1 VQSLNNKEKIS
12 TLFREFIGDF
22 MKPVIIY
29 ISGAHQHS
37 GKTVTSIGILSLLS
51 KIYPTNELGYI
62 KPVGQQVI
70 KLEDGTTIDKDAQ
83 IIDTFS
89 QIPSLDLKMISP
101 VQFPASFSREYL
113 DSEKQEKLTRKLSD
127 NIINSINFLKNKRY
141 IIAEGTGHPGVG
153 SIVGL
158 SNAVVSNM
166 LGADI
171 LYISDGG
178 IGRAIDR
185 MELDLSYF
193 RYKGSRLKGIIFN
206 KVIKDKIST
215 MKNYITEDLVNKR
228 FRSQAD
234 LPISILGYLPKVQ
247 TISNPSMNAL
257 RKGFN
262 NHKTIGNLKDFLWHK
277 PVNNIKILSLVS
289 EVMDLDELI
298 DPGDI
303 VLIAIMS
310 RNRRSRIL
318 KYAAKMKGR
327 LGGLILTSAKMYTL
341 SAEIEEMILDVG
353 IPAFVVEEDT
363 AGAEEILL
371 NGYANTKLQ
380 IYDKKKV
387 EEVKELFENHIDF
400 QKFIDTFKPE

>member
-1 VQSLNNKEKIS
+1 
-12 TLFREFIGDF
+12 

-37 GKTVTSIGILSLLS
+37 GKTVTSIGLLSLLS
-51 KIYPTNELGYI
+51 KIYPSEDLGYI
-62 KPVGQQVI
+62 KPVGQELI
-70 KLEDGTTIDKDAQ
+70 LLDDGTTIDKDAQ
-83 IIDTFS
+83 IIDKFG
-89 QIPSLDLKMISP
+89 QIPSLDLKIISP
-101 VQFPASFSREYL
+101 VQFPSTFTREFL
-113 DSEKQEKLTRKLSD
+113 DSDNQEQLTKKLSS
-127 NIINSINFLKNKRY
+127 NIEYALGFLKNKKY

-166 LGADI
+166 MGADI

-185 MELDLSYF
+185 MEVDLSYF
-193 RYKGSRLKGIIFN
+193 RYMGSSLKGIIFN
-206 KVIKDKIST
+206 KVIEDKIPL
-215 MKNYITEDLVNKR
+215 MKKYITEELINKR
-228 FRSQAD
+228 FRSINNT
-234 LPISILGYLPKVQ
+234 PVNILGYLPKVR
-247 TISNPSMNAL
+247 TILNPSMNLL
-257 RKGFN
+257 RKRFN
-262 NHKTIGNLKDFLWHK
+262 KHKTIGNINNDLWHK

-341 SAEIEEMILDVG
+341 SSEIEEMILDVG

-371 NGYANTKLQ
+371 DGYANTKLQ
-380 IYDKKKV
+380 IYDEKKV
-387 EEVKELFENHIDF
+387 SEVRQLFEKHIDF

>member
-1 VQSLNNKEKIS
+1 
-12 TLFREFIGDF
+12 
-22 MKPVIIY
+22 MKPVVIY
-29 ISGAHQHS
+29 ISGAHQNS
-37 GKTVTSIGILSLLS
+37 GKTVTSIGLLSLLS
-51 KIYPTNELGYI
+51 KIYPSEELGYI

-83 IIDTFS
+83 IIDKFS
-89 QIPSLDLKMISP
+89 QIPALDLKIISP
-101 VQFPASFSREYL
+101 VQFPSTFTREYL
-113 DSEKQEKLTRKLSD
+113 NSEEQDKLTGSLSM
-127 NIINSINFLKNKRY
+127 NINKAMNFLKNKRY

-158 SNAVVSNM
+158 SNAVVSNK

-193 RYKGSRLKGIIFN
+193 RYKGCRLRGIIFN
-206 KVIKDKIST
+206 KVIQDKIPT
-215 MKNYITEDLVNKR
+215 MKKYITEELVNKR
-228 FRSQAD
+228 FRSQPD
-234 LPISILGYLPKVQ
+234 LPVSILGYLPRVK
-247 TISNPSMNAL
+247 TILNPSMNVL
-257 RKGFN
+257 RRKFK
-262 NHKTIGNLKDFLWHK
+262 NHKAIGDTTEDLWKK

-303 VLIAIMS
+303 LLIAIMS

-318 KYAAKMKGR
+318 RYAAKMKGR
-327 LGGLILTSAKMYTL
+327 LGGIVLTSARMYAL
-341 SAEIEEMILDVG
+341 SEEIESMILDVG

-371 NGYANTKLQ
+371 DGYANTKLQ
-380 IYDKKKV
+380 VYDKNKV
-387 EEVKELFENHIDF
+387 EEVKQLFEEHIDF
-400 QKFIDTFKPE
+400 QKFIDTFKPSIRQ

>member
-1 VQSLNNKEKIS
+1 
-12 TLFREFIGDF
+12 
-22 MKPVIIY
+22 MKPVVIY

-37 GKTVTSIGILSLLS
+37 GKTVTSIGLLSLLS
-51 KIYPTNELGYI
+51 NIYPPEQLGYI
-62 KPVGQQVI
+62 KPAGQHVI

-83 IIDTFS
+83 IIERFS
-89 QIPSLDLKMISP
+89 EIPALDMKIISP
-101 VQFPASFSREYL
+101 VQFTPSFTREYL
-113 DSEKQEKLTRKLSD
+113 DSDDQEKITRSLTE
-127 NIINSINFLKNKRY
+127 SISNAMSYLKDKKY

-158 SNAVVSNM
+158 SNAVVSNL

-171 LYISDGG
+171 IYIADGG
-178 IGRAIDR
+178 IGRTIDN
-185 MELDLSYF
+185 MEVDLSFF
-193 RYKGSRLKGIIFN
+193 RYRGCRLKGIIFN
-206 KVIKDKIST
+206 KVMEDKIPT
-215 MKNYITEDLVNKR
+215 MKKYVTEDLINKH
-228 FRSQAD
+228 FRTQPD
-234 LPISILGYLPKVQ
+234 LPVRILGYLPRVK
-247 TISNPSMNAL
+247 TILNPSMNVL
-257 RKGFN
+257 RRRFK
-262 NHKTIGNLKDFLWHK
+262 NHKAIGDTSADPWKK

-327 LGGLILTSAKMYTL
+327 LGGLILTSARMYTL
-341 SAEIEEMILDVG
+341 SEEIENMILDVG

-371 NGYANTKLQ
+371 DGYANTKLQ
-380 IYDKKKV
+380 IYDEHKV
-387 EEVKELFENHIDF
+387 EEVKQLFEEHIDF
-400 QKFIDTFKPE
+400 GKFINTFKSE

>member
-1 VQSLNNKEKIS
+1 
-12 TLFREFIGDF
+12 

-37 GKTVTSIGILSLLS
+37 GKTVTSIGLLSLLS
-51 KIYPTNELGYI
+51 KFYPSEELGYI

-83 IIDTFS
+83 IIDKFS
-89 QIPSLDLKMISP
+89 KIPALDLKIISP
-101 VQFPASFSREYL
+101 VQFPQTFTRDYL
-113 DSEKQEKLTRKLSD
+113 DSNIQEQLTQNLSE
-127 NIINSINFLKNKRY
+127 NIKNALSFMKNKRY

-166 LGADI
+166 MGAEI
-171 LYISDGG
+171 IYIAGGG
-178 IGRAIDR
+178 IGKTIDR
-185 MELDLSYF
+185 MEVDLSYF
-193 RYKGSRLKGIIFN
+193 KHKGSRLKGIIFN
-206 KVIKDKIST
+206 KVIEDKIPT
-215 MKNYITEDLVNKR
+215 MKKYITEDLINKR
-228 FRSQAD
+228 FRSQPD
-234 LPISILGYLPKVQ
+234 LPISILGFLPKVR
-247 TISNPSMNAL
+247 TILNPSMNLL
-257 RKGFN
+257 RKRFR
-262 NHKTIGNLKDFLWHK
+262 NHKTIGNLQDNLWHK
-277 PVNNIKILSLVS
+277 PVNNIKVLSLVS

-341 SAEIEEMILDVG
+341 SSEIEEMILDVG

-371 NGYANTKLQ
+371 DGYANTKLQ
-380 IYDKKKV
+380 IYDDKKV
-387 EEVKELFENHIDF
+387 AEVKDLFEKHIDF
-400 QKFIDTFKPE
+400 QKFIDAFKSKH

>member
-1 VQSLNNKEKIS
+1 
-12 TLFREFIGDF
+12 

-37 GKTVTSIGILSLLS
+37 GKTVTSIGLLSLLS
-51 KIYPTNELGYI
+51 KIYPSEELGYI

-70 KLEDGTTIDKDAQ
+70 KLDDGTTIDKDAQ
-83 IIDTFS
+83 IIDKFS
-89 QIPSLDLKMISP
+89 QIPALDLKIISP
-101 VQFPASFSREYL
+101 VQFPSTFTREYL
-113 DSEKQEKLTRKLSD
+113 DSGMQETLTQNLSD
-127 NIINSINFLKNKRY
+127 SIKNALSFLKNKKY

-166 LGADI
+166 IGADI
-171 LYISDGG
+171 LYISGG
-178 IGRAIDR
+178 GVGRAIDK
-185 MELDLSYF
+185 MEVDLSYF
-193 RYKGSRLKGIIFN
+193 RHMGSRLRGIIFN
-206 KVIKDKIST
+206 KVIEDKIPT
-215 MKNYITEDLVNKR
+215 MKKYITEDLVNKR
-228 FRSQAD
+228 FRSQPD
-234 LPISILGYLPKVQ
+234 LPVSILGYLPKVR
-247 TISNPSMNAL
+247 TILNPSMNLL
-257 RKGFN
+257 RKRFT
-262 NHKTIGNLKDFLWHK
+262 NHKIIGNIEDSLWHK

-327 LGGLILTSAKMYTL
+327 LGGLILTSAKMYSL
-341 SAEIEEMILDVG
+341 SSEIEEMILDVG

-371 NGYANTKLQ
+371 DGYANTKL
-380 IYDKKKV
+380 
-387 EEVKELFENHIDF
+387 
-400 QKFIDTFKPE
+400 

>member
-1 VQSLNNKEKIS
+1 
-12 TLFREFIGDF
+12 

-37 GKTVTSIGILSLLS
+37 GKTVTSIGLLSLLS
-51 KIYPTNELGYI
+51 KIYPSEELGYI

-83 IIDTFS
+83 IIDKFS
-89 QIPSLDLKMISP
+89 KIPALDLKIISP
-101 VQFPASFSREYL
+101 VQFPSTFTREYL
-113 DSEKQEKLTRKLSD
+113 DSDMQVTLTQNLSD
-127 NIINSINFLKNKRY
+127 NIKNALSFLNNKKY

-166 LGADI
+166 IGADI
-171 LYISDGG
+171 IYISDGG
-178 IGRAIDR
+178 IGKAIDR
-185 MELDLSYF
+185 MEVDLSYF
-193 RYKGSRLKGIIFN
+193 RHMGSRLKGIIFN
-206 KVIKDKIST
+206 KVIEDKIPT
-215 MKNYITEDLVNKR
+215 MKKYITEDLINKR
-228 FRSQAD
+228 FRSQPE
-234 LPISILGYLPKVQ
+234 LPVSILGFLPRVR
-247 TISNPSMNAL
+247 TILNPSMNLL
-257 RKGFN
+257 RKRFK
-262 NHKTIGNLKDFLWHK
+262 NHKIIGDIKDSLWHK

-341 SAEIEEMILDVG
+341 SSEIENMILDVG

-371 NGYANTKLQ
+371 DGYANTKLQ
-380 IYDKKKV
+380 IYDDKKV
-387 EEVKELFENHIDF
+387 AEVKELFEKHIDF
-400 QKFIDTFKPE
+400 QKFLDTFKPE

>member
-1 VQSLNNKEKIS
+1 
-12 TLFREFIGDF
+12 

-29 ISGAHQHS
+29 ISGSHQHS
-37 GKTVTSIGILSLLS
+37 GKTVTSIGLLSLLS
-51 KIYPTNELGYI
+51 KIYPSEELGYI

-70 KLEDGTTIDKDAQ
+70 KLKDGTTIDKDAQ
-83 IIDTFS
+83 IINKFS
-89 QIPSLDLKMISP
+89 KIPALDLRIISP
-101 VQFPASFSREYL
+101 VQFPPSFTREYL
-113 DSEKQEKLTRKLSD
+113 DSDRQDKLTEKLKAD
-127 NIINSINFLKNKRY
+127 INIAMSFLKNKRY

-166 LGADI
+166 IGADI

-185 MELDLSYF
+185 METDLLYF
-193 RYKGSRLKGIIFN
+193 RHMGSRLRGIIFN
-206 KVIKDKIST
+206 KVVEEKIPT
-215 MKNYITEDLVNKR
+215 MKNYITEDLLNKR
-228 FRSQAD
+228 FRGLD
-234 LPISILGYLPKVQ
+234 NLPINILGYLPRIK
-247 TISNPSMNAL
+247 TILNPSMNLL
-257 RKGFN
+257 RKRFN
-262 NHKTIGNLKDFLWHK
+262 KHKVIGNTDAAYWHK

-289 EVMDLDELI
+289 EALDLDELI

-327 LGGLILTSAKMYTL
+327 LGGLVLTSARMYAL
-341 SAEIEEMILDVG
+341 SPEIEKMILDVE

-371 NGYANTKLQ
+371 DAYANTKLQ
-380 IYDKKKV
+380 IYDKNKV
-387 EEVKELFENHIDF
+387 SEVKQLFEKHIDF
-400 QKFIDTFKPE
+400 DKFLNTFKHDK

>member
-1 VQSLNNKEKIS
+1 
-12 TLFREFIGDF
+12 

-37 GKTVTSIGILSLLS
+37 GKTVTSIGLLSLLS
-51 KIYPTNELGYI
+51 KIYPSEELGYI

-89 QIPSLDLKMISP
+89 KIPALDLKIISP
-101 VQFPASFSREYL
+101 VQFPSTFTRKYL
-113 DSEKQEKLTRKLSD
+113 DSDIQEKLTKDLTDSITNALS
-127 NIINSINFLKNKRY
+127 FLKNKRF

-158 SNAVVSNM
+158 SNAVVSNIM
-166 LGADI
+166 GADI
-171 LYISDGG
+171 IYISDGG

-185 MELDLSYF
+185 MEVDLSYF
-193 RYKGSRLKGIIFN
+193 RHKGSRLRGIIFN
-206 KVIKDKIST
+206 KVMEDKIPT
-215 MKNYITEDLVNKR
+215 MKKYITEDLVNKR
-228 FRSQAD
+228 FRSQPE
-234 LPISILGYLPKVQ
+234 LPINILGYLPKVR
-247 TISNPSMNAL
+247 TILNPSMNVL
-257 RKGFN
+257 RKRFK
-262 NHKTIGNLKDFLWHK
+262 NHKSIGDITDSLWHK

-289 EVMDLDELI
+289 EVMDLEELI

-341 SAEIEEMILDVG
+341 SSEIEEMILDVG

-363 AGAEEILL
+363 AGAEEVLL
-371 NGYANTKLQ
+371 DAYANTKLQ
-380 IYDKKKV
+380 IYDDNKV
-387 EEVKELFENHIDF
+387 AEVKELFEKHIDF
-400 QKFIDTFKPE
+400 QKFLDTFKPK

>member
-1 VQSLNNKEKIS
+1 
-12 TLFREFIGDF
+12 
-22 MKPVIIY
+22 MKPVVIY

-37 GKTVTSIGILSLLS
+37 GKTVTSIGLLSLLS
-51 KIYPTNELGYI
+51 RIYPSEELGYI

-83 IIDTFS
+83 IIDKFS
-89 QIPSLDLKMISP
+89 QIPALDLKIISP
-101 VQFPASFSREYL
+101 VQFPSTFTREYL
-113 DSEKQEKLTRKLSD
+113 DSDMQEKITGTLSE
-127 NIINSINFLKNKRY
+127 NIHKAMKFLKHKRY

-158 SNAVVSNM
+158 SNAVVSNI

-171 LYISDGG
+171 LYIADGG

-185 MELDLSYF
+185 MEIDLSYF
-193 RYKGSRLKGIIFN
+193 RYKGSRLRGIIFN
-206 KVIKDKIST
+206 KVIEDKIPI
-215 MKNYITEDLVNKR
+215 MKKYITEELVNKR
-228 FRSQAD
+228 FRSHPD
-234 LPISILGYLPKVQ
+234 LPISILGYLPKVK
-247 TISNPSMNAL
+247 TILNPSMNVL
-257 RKGFN
+257 RKRFKK
-262 NHKTIGNLKDFLWHK
+262 HKTIGDTSMELWKK

-327 LGGLILTSAKMYTL
+327 LGGLILTSARMYTL
-341 SAEIEEMILDVG
+341 SEEIESMILDVG

-371 NGYANTKLQ
+371 DGYANTKLQ
-380 IYDKKKV
+380 IYDEHKV
-387 EEVKELFENHIDF
+387 EEVKQLFEEHIDF
-400 QKFIDTFKPE
+400 QKFIDTFKSG

>member
-1 VQSLNNKEKIS
+1 
-12 TLFREFIGDF
+12 

-37 GKTVTSIGILSLLS
+37 GKTVTSIGLLSLLS
-51 KIYPTNELGYI
+51 KIYPSEELGYI

-70 KLEDGTTIDKDAQ
+70 KLDNGTTIDKDAQ
-83 IIDTFS
+83 LIDTFS
-89 QIPSLDLKMISP
+89 KIPALDLNIISP
-101 VQFPASFSREYL
+101 VQFPSAFTRKYL
-113 DSEKQEKLTRKLSD
+113 DSNIQEKLTQDLSD
-127 NIINSINFLKNKRY
+127 TIKNALIFLKNKRF

-166 LGADI
+166 MGADI
-171 LYISDGG
+171 IYISDGG

-185 MELDLSYF
+185 MEVDLSYF
-193 RYKGSRLKGIIFN
+193 KHKNSRLRGIIFN
-206 KVIKDKIST
+206 KVIEDKIST
-215 MKNYITEDLVNKR
+215 MKKYVTEDLVNKR
-228 FRSQAD
+228 FRSQPD
-234 LPISILGYLPKVQ
+234 LPVNILGYLPKVR
-247 TISNPSMNAL
+247 TILNPSMNVL
-257 RKGFN
+257 RKRFK
-262 NHKTIGNLKDFLWHK
+262 NHKVIGNTKDSLWQK

-318 KYAAKMKGR
+318 KYAAKMEGR
-327 LGGLILTSAKMYTL
+327 LGGLILTSAKMYSL
-341 SAEIEEMILDVG
+341 SSEIEAMILDVG

-371 NGYANTKLQ
+371 DGYANTKLQ
-380 IYDKKKV
+380 IYDDKKV
-387 EEVKELFENHIDF
+387 EEIKELFEKHIDF
-400 QKFIDTFKPE
+400 DKFLDTFKPD

>member
-1 VQSLNNKEKIS
+1 
-12 TLFREFIGDF
+12 

-37 GKTVTSIGILSLLS
+37 GKTVTSIGLLSLLS
-51 KIYPTNELGYI
+51 KIYPSEELGYI

-83 IIDTFS
+83 IIDKFS
-89 QIPSLDLKMISP
+89 KIPALDLKIISP
-101 VQFPASFSREYL
+101 VQFPSTFTREYL
-113 DSEKQEKLTRKLSD
+113 DSDMQVTLTQNLSD
-127 NIINSINFLKNKRY
+127 NIKNALSFLNNKKY

-166 LGADI
+166 IGADI
-171 LYISDGG
+171 IYISDGG
-178 IGRAIDR
+178 IGKAIDR
-185 MELDLSYF
+185 MEVDLSYF
-193 RYKGSRLKGIIFN
+193 RHMGSRLKGIIFN
-206 KVIKDKIST
+206 KVIEDKIPT
-215 MKNYITEDLVNKR
+215 MKKYITEDLINKR
-228 FRSQAD
+228 FRSQPE
-234 LPISILGYLPKVQ
+234 LPVSILGFLPRVR
-247 TISNPSMNAL
+247 TILNPSMNLL
-257 RKGFN
+257 RKRFK
-262 NHKTIGNLKDFLWHK
+262 NHKIIGDIKDSLWHK

-341 SAEIEEMILDVG
+341 SSEIENMILDVG

-371 NGYANTKLQ
+371 DGYANTKLQ
-380 IYDKKKV
+380 IYDEKKV
-387 EEVKELFENHIDF
+387 SEVKELFEKHIDF
-400 QKFIDTFKPE
+400 QKFLDTFKPE

>member
-1 VQSLNNKEKIS
+1 
-12 TLFREFIGDF
+12 
-22 MKPVIIY
+22 MKPVVIY

-37 GKTVTSIGILSLLS
+37 GKTVTSIGLLSLLS
-51 KIYPTNELGYI
+51 KIYPGEELGYI

-70 KLEDGTTIDKDAQ
+70 KLDDGTTIDKDAQ
-83 IIDTFS
+83 IIDKFS
-89 QIPSLDLKMISP
+89 QIPALDLKIISP
-101 VQFPASFSREYL
+101 VQFPSTFTRKYL
-113 DSEKQEKLTRKLSD
+113 DSEVQNRLTRSLSE
-127 NIINSINFLKNKRY
+127 SITSAMSFLKNKRY

-185 MELDLSYF
+185 MEVDLSYF

-206 KVIKDKIST
+206 KVIADKIPT
-215 MKNYITEDLVNKR
+215 MKKYITEELVNKR
-228 FRSQAD
+228 FRSHPD
-234 LPISILGYLPKVQ
+234 LPVSILGYLPKVK
-247 TISNPSMNAL
+247 TILNPSMNVL
-257 RKGFN
+257 RKRFK
-262 NHKTIGNLKDFLWHK
+262 NHKVIGDTNSSPWKK
-277 PVNNIKILSLVS
+277 PVNNIKVLSLVS
-289 EVMDLDELI
+289 EVMDLDKLI

-303 VLIAIMS
+303 ILIAIMS

-318 KYAAKMKGR
+318 KYAAKMKDR
-327 LGGLILTSAKMYTL
+327 LGGLVLTSARMYTL
-341 SAEIEEMILDVG
+341 SEEIENMILDVG

-371 NGYANTKLQ
+371 DGYANTKLQ
-380 IYDKKKV
+380 IYDEHKV
-387 EEVKELFENHIDF
+387 EEVKQLFEDHIDF
-400 QKFIDTFKPE
+400 DKFIDTFKSE

>member
-1 VQSLNNKEKIS
+1 
-12 TLFREFIGDF
+12 

-37 GKTVTSIGILSLLS
+37 GKTVTSIGLLSLLS
-51 KIYPTNELGYI
+51 KIYPSEQLGYI

-83 IIDTFS
+83 IIDKFS
-89 QIPSLDLKMISP
+89 KIPALDLKIISP
-101 VQFPASFSREYL
+101 VQFPSTFTREYL
-113 DSEKQEKLTRKLSD
+113 DSDIQERLTKTLSE
-127 NIINSINFLKNKRY
+127 NITNALSFLKNKKY

-166 LGADI
+166 IGADI
-171 LYISDGG
+171 VYIAGGG

-185 MELDLSYF
+185 MEVDLSYF
-193 RYKGSRLKGIIFN
+193 RHKGSRLRGIIFN
-206 KVIKDKIST
+206 KVIAEKIPT
-215 MKNYITEDLVNKR
+215 MKKYITEDLINKR
-228 FRSQAD
+228 FRSQPD
-234 LPISILGYLPKVQ
+234 LPVSIFGFLPKVK
-247 TISNPSMNAL
+247 TILNPSMNVL
-257 RKGFN
+257 RKKFV
-262 NHKTIGNLKDFLWHK
+262 NHKVIGNTKEDLWHK

-341 SAEIEEMILDVG
+341 SSEIEKMILDVG

-363 AGAEEILL
+363 AGAEELL
-371 NGYANTKLQ
+371 LDGYANTKLQ
-380 IYDKKKV
+380 IYDDKKV
-387 EEVKELFENHIDF
+387 AEVKELFEKHIDF
-400 QKFIDTFKPE
+400 DKFLNTFKSE